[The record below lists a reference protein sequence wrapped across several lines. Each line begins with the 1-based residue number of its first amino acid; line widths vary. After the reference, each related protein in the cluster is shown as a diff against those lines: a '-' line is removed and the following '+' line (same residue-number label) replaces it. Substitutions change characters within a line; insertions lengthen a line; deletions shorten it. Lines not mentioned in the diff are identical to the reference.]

1 MRLSNREIADNLE
14 ECLNFLGG
22 TKYLINPFFRVSKAT
37 PEQMQQYKFINLKFP
52 RIKAIFSVFISIPTN
67 FLLAILYISLSIM
80 LRCQYT
86 LYNSRIAKS
95 DILFLSHAIGD
106 NITKNKGDQFFS
118 LMPEYV
124 SNLGLQ
130 TTIIYTNHFK
140 LKYFKISK
148 LLFKKTSKVNSCV
161 IPKLLKPFENIKFIY
176 IACLLSFRCFKSGV
190 ILWHND
196 PVKSALLIRGS
207 VKFLNRGTYNNYLIL
222 TRVKEYY
229 IKSSA
234 HTIVMT
240 FEGHSYEHYVAVGIK
255 SSQES
260 KVVFYQHSPIV
271 PDHFGIEYF
280 LKSYHGNL
288 HILTTGSIYKSYFE
302 SISTRPNYIVIGSDK
317 SKGISASINYHTKNK
332 ILIAPE
338 GTIQATHNFLKL
350 ILDLCETNSKYEFIL
365 RLHPNLTRSLKI
377 IVFINKLNRF
387 SNFSVSSETLSTDL
401 AKSNYI
407 FYRSSA
413 VGVQALASAAIP
425 VFYSDVGQNGLNVLS
440 LTTQKFPVACNS
452 REVLELLANSN
463 REIPIKKR
471 IEILDQL
478 LAKIHYEKLNFLT

>member
-37 PEQMQQYKFINLKFP
+37 PEQMQQYKFINLRFP

-67 FLLAILYISLSIM
+67 FLLAILYMSLSVI
-80 LRCQYT
+80 LRHQYT

-106 NITKNKGDQFFS
+106 NITKNKGDQFFT
-118 LMPEYV
+118 LMPEYI
-124 SNLGLQ
+124 SNLGLKA
-130 TTIIYTNHFK
+130 TIIYTNHVK
-140 LKYFKISK
+140 LNYFGISR

-161 IPKLLKPFENIKFIY
+161 LPKLLRPLENTKLIY
-176 IACLLSFRCFKSGV
+176 IACLLSFKCFKSGV
-190 ILWHND
+190 TIWHKD
-196 PVKSALLIRGS
+196 PVKSALLIKGS
-207 VKFLNRGTYNNYLIL
+207 ARFLNRQTYNNYLIL

-229 IKSSA
+229 IKSA
-234 HTIVMT
+234 ARTIVMT

-255 SSQES
+255 SSQEP

-271 PDHFGIEYF
+271 PDHFGIKYF
-280 LKSYHGNL
+280 LQSYRGNL
-288 HILTTGSIYKSYFE
+288 HILTTGLIYKNYFKG
-302 SISTRPNYIVIGSDK
+302 ISTRPNYIVLGSDK
-317 SKGISASINYHTKNK
+317 SISISTSINYHTKNK
-332 ILIAPE
+332 ILFAPE
-338 GTIQATHNFLKL
+338 GTVQATHNFLKL
-350 ILDLCETNSKYEFIL
+350 ISDLCKANSKYEFIL

-387 SNFSVSSETLSTDL
+387 SNFSISSETLSTDL

-425 VFYSDVGQNGLNVLS
+425 VFYSDAGQNGLNVLS
-440 LTTQKFPVACNS
+440 FTTQKFPAACNS

-463 REIPIKKR
+463 REIPIEKR
-471 IEILDQL
+471 IEVLDQL
-478 LAKIHYEKLNFLT
+478 LAKIQYRKLNFLI